1 MRVQRRL
8 DGELQ
13 REDIIKYALEG
24 KENLNTP
31 ELFLNASHLWLAASE
46 TSTTS
51 LAAMT
56 FFLLQHPHAYQRLV
70 DEVRAAYATEADLA
84 DLSKLPTLKWV
95 DACIKEAQRLHS
107 PLPTPLPRHTPRD
120 GAEICG
126 RFMPEGSCV
135 VVTTD
140 AADRSKENF
149 HDPLSFR
156 PGRWLDDRDH
166 VFDNDKRE
174 VFQPFLLGPKSC
186 TGKP

>member
-84 DLSKLPTLKWV
+84 DPSK
-95 DACIKEAQRLHS
+95 
-107 PLPTPLPRHTPRD
+107 LPTPLPRHTPRD

>member
-84 DLSKLPTLKWV
+84 DPSKLPTLKWV

-140 AADRSKENF
+140 AADRSKKNF

-156 PGRWLDDRDH
+156 PGR
-166 VFDNDKRE
+166 
-174 VFQPFLLGPKSC
+174 
-186 TGKP
+186 